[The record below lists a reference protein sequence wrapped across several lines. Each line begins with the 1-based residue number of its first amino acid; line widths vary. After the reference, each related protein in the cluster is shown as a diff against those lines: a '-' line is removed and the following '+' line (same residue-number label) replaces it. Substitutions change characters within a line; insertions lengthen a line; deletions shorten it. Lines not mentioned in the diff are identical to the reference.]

1 AMDDLYLDNIDELV
15 TDHNKIISFKSGFVC
30 EKIYTHT
37 HLSLSLMLYDY
48 VERKRKES
56 SAAQLHVTYLVSGK
70 LVQDGSL
77 PCHKVAV
84 VREEQLE
91 ALKSKLAVTASV
103 HVYSIQKALLKDSGP
118 LFNTDYDAIKTNLQN
133 CSKYS
138 AIHCSEAVPRSLD
151 EIDRL
156 QKKAQEASQASTETP
171 VATKPSL
178 NGHAPAPAKQA
189 PQQPKGIMGMF
200 AAKASSKPKAGNKE
214 LKKEAKE
221 ETAAAPESSM
231 KPAARGNSTSN
242 FFGKAAASKLKASP
256 QPAETSIK
264 EEEEEVKPS
273 VPKEKES
280 PAEKEKAAP
289 TQREMP
295 RAPESSEPAR
305 RKPKDNK
312 SKTKRAAGSDE
323 EEGETES
330 QRIKRRRIKQPQ
342 PDSSDEEEDS
352 KEMGKGGREGGVVVV
367 IFMMKQS

>member
-312 SKTKRAAGSDE
+312 SHNSKTKRAAGSDE

-342 PDSSDEEEDS
+342 PDSSDEE
-352 KEMGKGGREGGVVVV
+352 
-367 IFMMKQS
+367 